1 MTERL
6 NSPLGKP
13 THPLGDNRLK
23 QAIRLIGAR
32 AHPKNYQSPK
42 RSSVPLRRGVSVL
55 LLAAVLMASTSGCST
70 SAERGQSAASAEKAI
85 LSIKGVETAKFHL
98 SGAYSGFQKY
108 WGEDVVITLKP
119 GFQPKDTTA
128 FVKYIFATA
137 WSVNEHEPDGIGI
150 VLTTTPQVNLDAVG
164 KLAGW
169 TDLKTFADL
178 PSGVVTGT
186 RSLAKKLGPWPS
198 SPPKK
203 SSKTDLV
210 ESSNPTP

>member
-1 MTERL
+1 MTERFSNL
-6 NSPLGKP
+6 SGALKLLLGRENSTQPLELSSNANP
-13 THPLGDNRLK
+13 TKKYQPPQRSIPRGFRL
-23 QAIRLIGAR
+23 
-32 AHPKNYQSPK
+32 
-42 RSSVPLRRGVSVL
+42 L
-55 LLAAVLMASTSGCST
+55 LLAAVLIMSISGCST
-70 SAERGQSAASAEKAI
+70 LTERGQSAASAEKTI

-108 WGEDVVITLKP
+108 WGEDIEITLKP
-119 GFQPKDTTA
+119 GFQPKDTAA
-128 FVKYIFATA
+128 FVEYVFATA
-137 WSVNEHEPDGIGI
+137 WSVNEHQPDGIGI

-186 RSLAKKLGPWPS
+186 RSLAKKLGAWPS

-210 ESSNPTP
+210 ESSK